1 MNVLMAFVRRIV
13 IVKTPSEVSVAFVWM
28 VFLEMEEFVWV
39 RKFTVFF
46 LICYFLDLNY

>member
-1 MNVLMAFVRRIV
+1 MSVLIAFVRRIV
-13 IVKTPSEVSVAFVWM
+13 FVKTPWEVSLALVWM

-46 LICYFLDLNY
+46 F